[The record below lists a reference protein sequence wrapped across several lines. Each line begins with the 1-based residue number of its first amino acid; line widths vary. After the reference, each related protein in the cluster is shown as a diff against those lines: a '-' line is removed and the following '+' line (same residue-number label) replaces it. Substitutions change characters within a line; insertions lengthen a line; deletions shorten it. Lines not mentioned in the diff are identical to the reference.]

1 MTQFNTGNAPGFRAQ
16 VEGEAAQVWWSGRGG
31 QSLIA
36 TRRVTLDDTNT
47 DANND
52 PTSTLEGGNILAIE
66 DGSGNAY
73 LYDADAND
81 GRQIAAGVLEQS
93 QDMLVDGVATDRFTQ
108 MLACGLLK
116 ESELIGLDA
125 RARSQLAGRFL
136 FDQQTDAVGVLMH
149 PRGVYRKS
157 SSYTVTASDNGLLF
171 VATAAATF
179 TLPTKENG
187 LAFRF
192 TQSADADLAI
202 AGSSDIIHKNNAAAS
217 SVTFGTAGEKI
228 GSHALVECLYTAEG
242 TLKWLVSNL
251 GGTTATVA

>member
-16 VEGEAAQVWWSGRGG
+16 VEGEASQVWWSGRGG

-36 TRRVTLDDTNT
+36 TRRVTLDDENT
-47 DANND
+47 DAGND
-52 PTSTLEGGNILAIE
+52 PTSTLRGGNILAIE

-81 GRQIAAGVLEQS
+81 GRQIAAGVLEQP

-116 ESELIGLDA
+116 EDELVGLDA
-125 RARSQLAGRFL
+125 RARAQLAGRFV
-136 FDQQTDAVGVLMH
+136 FDQQVDAVGVLMH

-157 SSYTVTASDNGLLF
+157 SDYTVTADDNGLLF
-171 VATAAATF
+171 IATAGVTF

-192 TQSADADLAI
+192 LQTADADMVI
-202 AGSSDIIHKNNAAAS
+202 SGSSDIVHKNNASAGT
-217 SVTFGTAGEKI
+217 VTFGTASQKI
-228 GSHALVECLYTAEG
+228 GSHALVECMYTAAG
-242 TLKWLVSNL
+242 TLKWIVSNL